1 MDRATTTPPRPAR
14 AEAAHTLAQARD
26 LVLLTLALALVLWLL
41 RPDRLPL
48 AADPEVY
55 ALDLPVPLI
64 SVPQALDLYE
74 EGFHHFIDTR
84 RGPARGRPT
93 IPGAFVVREAE
104 FAEDL
109 EAAMAFVYPEDHL
122 ILFGESSPLAVTPV
136 AVRFLDRGYRNV
148 RILQGGLP
156 AWRQAGGP
164 LDDGEA
170 ADE

>member
-1 MDRATTTPPRPAR
+1 MDRPTTTPPGSTRTMAAR
-14 AEAAHTLAQARD
+14 TLAEARD
-26 LVLLTLALALVLWLL
+26 LVLVTLALAIVLWLV
-41 RPDRLPL
+41 RPDRLPP
-48 AADPEVY
+48 AADPQIY
-55 ALDLPVPLI
+55 ALDLPVPLVSI
-64 SVPQALDLYE
+64 PQALDLYE

-93 IPGAFVVREAE
+93 IPGAFVIREAE

-122 ILFGESSPLAVTPV
+122 VLFGESSPLAVAPV
-136 AVRFLDRGYRNV
+136 AVRFLDRGYRHV